1 MIGWNLAQL
10 VAQGQR
16 RFALYTSWG
25 EPWGTG
31 APRSA
36 EIISGLG
43 SAGAFVWFDPDSD
56 VRPEHVGY
64 QLADGCILGHC
75 HELQVTLQG
84 GWDADIE
91 GHCRHSLAAFGGSAA
106 RWRVSCHSLSWRVGW
121 RRSWCLGGRRRRRS
135 WRRSWRSWWR
145 LRLVAAPR
153 IGQGPEARSC
163 PVVWVRHDCHLGE
176 SCARAHRD

>member
-1 MIGWNLAQL
+1 MIGGNPENHDS
-10 VAQGQR
+10 QGQR

-25 EPWGTG
+25 DPWGPG
-31 APRSA
+31 ALRSA

-75 HELQVTLQG
+75 HQLQVTLQG
-84 GWDADIE
+84 GWDSDIE

-135 WRRSWRSWWR
+135 RRRSWRSWWR